1 MSVCATLCWA
11 PHRERSSRLQACR
24 RSVALCPAEAERP
37 RLRQGAEQIGEWPR
51 GARDALNDVPAA
63 EPERVGAA
71 GLLPVEN
78 MAPVND

>member
-1 MSVCATLCWA
+1 
-11 PHRERSSRLQACR
+11 
-24 RSVALCPAEAERP
+24 
-37 RLRQGAEQIGEWPR
+37 
-51 GARDALNDVPAA
+51 VPAA